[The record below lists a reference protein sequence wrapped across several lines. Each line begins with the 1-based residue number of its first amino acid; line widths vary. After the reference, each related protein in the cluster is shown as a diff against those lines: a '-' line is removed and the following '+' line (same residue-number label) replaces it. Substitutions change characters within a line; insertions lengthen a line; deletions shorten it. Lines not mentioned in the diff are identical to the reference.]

1 MHQQQFLHAQH
12 SPTLL
17 YVCLSACLSAWLSAC
32 LPVCCGDSCLSS
44 QLIFETHHWGMTG
57 QLRASLRSDMG
68 FVEDASI
75 FGIVEGID
83 LHDSLTDMP
92 RLRRKICC

>member
-17 YVCLSACLSAWLSAC
+17 YVYLSACLSAWLSAC
-32 LPVCCGDSCLSS
+32 LPVCCGAACLSS
-44 QLIFETHHWGMTG
+44 QLIFDTHHWGMTG
-57 QLRASLRSDMG
+57 QLRASLRRDMG
-68 FVEDASI
+68 FVEDAST

-83 LHDSLTDMP
+83 LHDSLTGMP
-92 RLRRKICC
+92 RFGSKICC